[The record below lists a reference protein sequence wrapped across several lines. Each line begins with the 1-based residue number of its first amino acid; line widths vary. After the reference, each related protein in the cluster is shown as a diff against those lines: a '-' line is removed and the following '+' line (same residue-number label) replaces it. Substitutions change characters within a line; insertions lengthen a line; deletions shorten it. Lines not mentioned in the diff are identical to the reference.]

1 MWFDL
6 NFLRLLGKIQQK
18 MNIKSSNPY
27 LHILYWILVIVVL
40 TLVFG
45 RSWGNNTAAFYFVS
59 MLIPIVLG
67 TSYFFNY
74 VLVPRFY
81 LKKKYVKFGLY
92 TFYTLVVSLY
102 LESIVIMFSFI
113 YLGNFNF
120 QTLGPYASDT
130 LLFAVVLYLLVF
142 LGSFLLMAR
151 QIKENKQF
159 IHQLLEEKEKRKK
172 SFLEVMSD
180 RKIAKIPYEDIIYIE
195 SMSDYIQINT
205 INSQIVSK
213 EKISKLYS
221 RLPDMFL
228 RIHRSFIINKNRI
241 RSFSSGEVVVDDV
254 HLNIGRSYRQQVKES
269 LTGKQSLS

>member
-1 MWFDL
+1 
-6 NFLRLLGKIQQK
+6 
-18 MNIKSSNPY
+18 MNLKSSNPY
-27 LHILYWILVIVVL
+27 LHILYWIFVIVVL
-40 TLVFG
+40 TLIFG

-74 VLVPRFY
+74 VIVPRFY
-81 LKKKYVKFGLY
+81 LKRKYLKFGLY

-113 YLGNFNF
+113 YLGNYNF

-130 LLFAVVLYLLVF
+130 ILFAVVLYLLVF
-142 LGSFLLMAR
+142 LGSVLLMVR
-151 QIKENKQF
+151 QIKENKQV

-172 SFLEVMSD
+172 SFLEIMSD
-180 RKIAKIPYEDIIYIE
+180 RKMAKIPYEDIIYIE

-205 INSQIVSK
+205 ISGQIVSK

-228 RIHRSFIINKNRI
+228 RIHRSFIVNKDRI
-241 RSFSSGEVVVDDV
+241 RSFSSGEVVVEDV
-254 HLNIGRSYRQQVKES
+254 PLNIGRSYKKQVKES
-269 LTGKQSLS
+269 LTGKQSLA

>member
-1 MWFDL
+1 
-6 NFLRLLGKIQQK
+6 

-27 LHILYWILVIVVL
+27 FHVSYWILVVVVL
-40 TLVFG
+40 TLIFG

-130 LLFAVVLYLLVF
+130 ILFAVVLYLLVF

-151 QIKENKQF
+151 QIRENKQV
-159 IHQLLEEKEKRKK
+159 IHQLLDEKEKMKK
-172 SFLEVMSD
+172 GVLEVMSE
-180 RKIAKIPYEDIIYIE
+180 RKTAQIPYEDIIYIE

-205 INSQIVSK
+205 ISSQIVSK

-228 RIHRSFIINKNRI
+228 RIHRSFIVNKNRI
-241 RSFSSGEVVVDDV
+241 RSFSSGEVEVEDV
-254 HLNIGRSYRQQVKES
+254 HLNIGRSYRQQVKEA
-269 LTGKQSLS
+269 LTGKQGSA

>member
-1 MWFDL
+1 
-6 NFLRLLGKIQQK
+6 
-18 MNIKSSNPY
+18 MNLKSSNPY
-27 LHILYWILVIVVL
+27 LHILYWIFVIVVL
-40 TLVFG
+40 TLIFG

-74 VLVPRFY
+74 VIVPRFY
-81 LKKKYVKFGLY
+81 LTRKYLRFGLY

-102 LESIVIMFSFI
+102 LESIVIMFSYI

-120 QTLGPYASDT
+120 QSLGPYASDT

-142 LGSFLLMAR
+142 LGSLLLMAR
-151 QIKENKQF
+151 QIKENKQV

-172 SFLEVMSD
+172 SFLEIMSD

-195 SMSDYIQINT
+195 SMSDYIKINT
-205 INSQIVSK
+205 ISGQMVSK

-228 RIHRSFIINKNRI
+228 RIHRSFIVNKDRI
-241 RSFSSGEVVVDDV
+241 RSFSSGEVVVENV
-254 HLNIGRSYRQQVKES
+254 PLNIGRSYKKQVKES
-269 LTGKQSLS
+269 LTGKQSLA